1 MRVDYGALGFYRVAA
16 ASPPVHLAD
25 PARNAAEI
33 ALWARRAAERGACV
47 AAFPEL
53 ALTGYTCEDL
63 FHSEGLLARARE
75 ALRELADRTA
85 ELPLALAVGA
95 PYRAPDGRLYNC
107 AFVLHG
113 GRVRGTVPKIHLPN
127 YGEFYER
134 RWFSSGAGVEATVAD
149 GLLGTFRLGARQL
162 FEVGSLLFALEVCED
177 LWAPLP
183 PSGEHALAGA
193 QVILGLN
200 ASNELVAKA
209 DYRRDLVR
217 QQSARLNAAYVYVS
231 AGPLEST
238 KDVVYGGHA
247 LVAENGTILAEGP
260 RFAFEGGL
268 LTADVDVERLAFER
282 ARNVTFGSS
291 PARAGYAVERL
302 GPPPP
307 LGRLDR
313 AYSRTPFVPDDP
325 ATVGE
330 RAREI
335 LAIQSTGLA
344 RRLLAAGA
352 EAAVV
357 GVSGGLDSTLALL
370 VTVEALRKLKRPP
383 VQALAV
389 SMPGLGT
396 TEATRA
402 QAADL
407 AGRLGVSFRE
417 IPIGRAVEQ
426 HFRDIGHDPSV
437 HDLVYENAQARER
450 TQILFDLAN
459 RHRGIVVGTGDMSEL
474 ALGWCTYNADHMA
487 SYAVNASV
495 PKTLVR
501 HLVRWYAE
509 RMADGPTRAVLERVL
524 ATPISPELLP
534 PTPEGKIAQATESLI
549 GPYILHDFFLFHHL
563 RHGFRPRKLAAL
575 AELAF
580 AGAHGPAEIRRWLKV
595 FLERFYRQQF
605 KRTCLPPGPK
615 VGTVSLSPRGDLRM
629 PDEVDPAALLR
640 ELDET
645 A

>member
-1 MRVDYGALGFYRVAA
+1 MRVDYGTLGFYRVAA

-25 PARNAAEI
+25 PERNAAEI
-33 ALWARRAAERGACV
+33 ALWAARAAERGACV

-75 ALRELADRTA
+75 ALRALAERTA
-85 ELPLALAVGA
+85 QLPLAAAVGA

-107 AFVLHG
+107 AFVLCR
-113 GRVRGTVPKIHLPN
+113 GRVCGAVPKIHLPN

-134 RWFSSGAGVEATVAD
+134 RWFSSGAGVDAVVAD
-149 GLLGTFRLGARQL
+149 PILGTFRLGTRQL
-162 FEVGSLLFALEVCED
+162 FEMGRLVFALEVCED

-193 QVILGLN
+193 HLILGLN
-200 ASNELVAKA
+200 ASTELVAKA
-209 DYRRDLVR
+209 EYRRELVR

-231 AGPLEST
+231 AGPMEST
-238 KDVVYGGHA
+238 KDVVYGGHT
-247 LVAENGTILAEGP
+247 LVAENGVVLAEGP
-260 RFAFEGGL
+260 RFALEGGL

-291 PARAGYAVERL
+291 PTRSGYAVERL
-302 GPPPP
+302 GAPPP
-307 LGRLDR
+307 LERLER
-313 AYSRTPFVPDDP
+313 RYSRTPFVPDDP
-325 ATVGE
+325 AGVGE
-330 RAREI
+330 RAQEI

-344 RRLLAAGA
+344 RRLLSAGA
-352 EAAVV
+352 ETAVV
-357 GVSGGLDSTLALL
+357 GISGGLDSTLALL
-370 VTVEALRKLKRPP
+370 VAVEALRRLRRPP
-383 VQALAV
+383 AQALAV
-389 SMPGLGT
+389 SMPGFGT
-396 TEATRA
+396 TEATRT
-402 QAADL
+402 QAAEL
-407 AGRLGVSFRE
+407 AARLGVTFRE
-417 IPIGRAVEQ
+417 IPIARSVEQ

-437 HDLVYENAQARER
+437 RDVVYENAQARER

-459 RHRGIVVGTGDMSEL
+459 THRGIVVGTGDMSEL

-487 SYAVNASV
+487 SYAVNVSI

-509 RMADGPTRAVLERVL
+509 HVADGPTRSVLERVL
-524 ATPISPELLP
+524 STPISPELLP
-534 PTPEGKIAQATESLI
+534 PTPDGRIAQATESLI
-549 GPYILHDFFLFHHL
+549 GPYVLHDFFLFHHL

-580 AGAHGPAEIRRWLKV
+580 AGAYGPEEIRRWLKV

-629 PDEVDPAALLR
+629 PDDVNPEALLG